1 MKLKPDCIRDVL
13 LYLESEL
20 EVDLTKHNFTKINL
34 EQLKDHFSCIIY
46 NEEDI
51 WYTVYNL
58 KEIRFIDGRI
68 NDGGSHKM
76 MFCEIE
82 NITWNGHQF
91 LNTIRPTSVWEAT
104 KSGASKLGIM
114 SVSALSMISSEITK
128 AIITK
133 QEVIDGILNKLNEL
147 QRM

>member
-34 EQLKDHFSCIIY
+34 EQLKDHFSCIY

-128 AIITK
+128 ATITK

-147 QRM
+147 QQ

>member
-1 MKLKPDCIRDVL
+1 MFFKHA
-13 LYLESEL
+13 L

-34 EQLKDHFSCIIY
+34 EQLKDHFSCIY

-147 QRM
+147 QQ

>member
-1 MKLKPDCIRDVL
+1 
-13 LYLESEL
+13 
-20 EVDLTKHNFTKINL
+20 
-34 EQLKDHFSCIIY
+34 
-46 NEEDI
+46 
-51 WYTVYNL
+51 
-58 KEIRFIDGRI
+58 
-68 NDGGSHKM
+68 M

-114 SVSALSMISSEITK
+114 SVSALSIISSEITK

-147 QRM
+147 QQ

>member
-20 EVDLTKHNFTKINL
+20 EVDLTKSRFTMVNL
-34 EQLKDHFSCIIY
+34 EQLKDHFSCLY
-46 NEEDI
+46 SEEDI

-58 KEIRFIDGRI
+58 KEMRFIDGRI
-68 NDGGSHKM
+68 SDVGNQKM
-76 MFCEIE
+76 IFCEIE

-147 QRM
+147 QQ

>member
-34 EQLKDHFSCIIY
+34 EQLKDHFSCIY

-114 SVSALSMISSEITK
+114 SVSALSMISSEIAK

-147 QRM
+147 QQ

>member
-20 EVDLTKHNFTKINL
+20 EVDLTKYNFTKINL
-34 EQLKDHFSCIIY
+34 EQLIDHFSCIY

-68 NDGGSHKM
+68 NDAGSNKT

-147 QRM
+147 QQ